1 MEFPYVIHSDSDTDR
16 LINRLV
22 VDRKEEIIDRLHNYG
37 SVLMRGFDV
46 GGVDGF
52 ESAVRALSGEPLP
65 YTERSSPRTSVKGH
79 VYTSTDY
86 PPAEGD
92 LLPQRELLSDV
103 LADMLFFYCIQ
114 PPADRGATP
123 LADTRQVLKALDP
136 HVREEFTRRR
146 WMLVRN
152 FDPKI
157 GLPWS
162 HVFGTQDRAEV
173 ERYCAANAID
183 AQWHVNGRLRTTS
196 IRDAIH
202 RHPETGEE
210 VWFNHAAFFH
220 LSTLPHEDREVLLE
234 LFSTEDLPSNTY
246 FGDGEPIPDDVIE
259 HVRACYRSAAARF
272 DYREG
277 DVLAVDNM
285 LMAHSREPFTPPR
298 TVVVAMTGLVTAE
311 S

>member
-1 MEFPYVIHSDSDTDR
+1 
-16 LINRLV
+16 
-22 VDRKEEIIDRLHNYG
+22 
-37 SVLMRGFDV
+37 
-46 GGVDGF
+46 
-52 ESAVRALSGEPLP
+52 
-65 YTERSSPRTSVKGH
+65 
-79 VYTSTDY
+79 
-86 PPAEGD
+86 
-92 LLPQRELLSDV
+92 
-103 LADMLFFYCIQ
+103 
-114 PPADRGATP
+114 
-123 LADTRQVLKALDP
+123 
-136 HVREEFTRRR
+136 
-146 WMLVRN
+146 MLVRN

-183 AQWHVNGRLRTTS
+183 AQWHANGRLRTTS

-272 DYREG
+272 DCRRTFR
-277 DVLAVDNM
+277 L
-285 LMAHSREPFTPPR
+285 PR
-298 TVVVAMTGLVTAE
+298 RGRTRRG
-311 S
+311 